1 MKFTKVYD
9 FFGGFGE
16 FVVVVSL
23 AAAIALAA
31 TNHLTGAFACTLT
44 SIGGFGVV
52 HDQLT
57 AYQDAK
63 KDSETNGTEGR
74 AR

>member
-16 FVVVVSL
+16 FIVVLSLVS
-23 AAAIALAA
+23 AIALAA
-31 TNHLTGAFACTLT
+31 TNHLTGSFAATLT
-44 SIGGFGVV
+44 SIGGFGVI

-57 AYQDAK
+57 VYQEEK
-63 KDSETNGTEGR
+63 KS
-74 AR
+74 

>member
-1 MKFTKVYD
+1 MKLTDLYN

-16 FVVVVSL
+16 FIVVVSL
-23 AAAIALAA
+23 TAAIALAA
-31 TNHLTGAFACTLT
+31 TNHLTESFAVTLT

-57 AYQDAK
+57 DWQK
-63 KDSETNGTEGR
+63 QRQG
-74 AR
+74 

>member
-16 FVVVVSL
+16 FVVVLSL
-23 AAAIALAA
+23 IAAIALAA
-31 TNHLTGAFACTLT
+31 TDHLTSSFAATLT
-44 SIGGFGVV
+44 SIGGFGVI

-57 AYQDAK
+57 VYQEVK
-63 KDSETNGTEGR
+63 KN
-74 AR
+74 

>member
-23 AAAIALAA
+23 IAAIVLAA
-31 TNHLTGAFACTLT
+31 TDHLTSAFACTLT
-44 SIGGFGVV
+44 SIGGFGIV

-57 AYQDAK
+57 VYQDDK
-63 KDSETNGTEGR
+63 KT
-74 AR
+74 

>member
-16 FVVVVSL
+16 FIVVVSL
-23 AAAIALAA
+23 IAAIVLAA
-31 TNHLTGAFACTLT
+31 FGKLTGSFACTLT

-52 HDQLT
+52 HDQLSDF
-57 AYQDAK
+57 QFR
-63 KDSETNGTEGR
+63 KDKQ
-74 AR
+74 

>member
-16 FVVVVSL
+16 FIVVVSL
-23 AAAIALAA
+23 VAAIVLAA
-31 TNHLTGAFACTLT
+31 FDHLTGAFACTLT

-52 HDQLT
+52 HDQMT
-57 AYQDAK
+57 TWQDK
-63 KDSETNGTEGR
+63 KDLK
-74 AR
+74 